1 MWVKNI
7 VVTKETKCTDKEVK
21 CKPGEIEAKHVCGS
35 NFDHENKRKG

>member
-7 VVTKETKCTDKEVK
+7 VVTKETEHTDWEVK
-21 CKPGEIEAKHVCGS
+21 CKPGEIEAKYVCWS